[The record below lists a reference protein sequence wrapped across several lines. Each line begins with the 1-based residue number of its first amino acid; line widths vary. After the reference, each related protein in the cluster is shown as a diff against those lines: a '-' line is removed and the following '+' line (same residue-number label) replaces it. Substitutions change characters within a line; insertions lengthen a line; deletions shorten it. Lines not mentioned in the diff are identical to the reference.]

1 MGKIIPRLLALVSM
15 VLAAVVA
22 LSFSTCTVPVLE
34 ESDGGDVQKGIGD
47 PAITSQEEEEP
58 EAVQKV
64 LTWEDVGRE
73 IQDSLSDSWPTIDSG
88 QMYDPASVILR
99 FAEDRDM
106 DPVIA
111 ADEYADLANTI
122 LDMQPDFVAGR
133 EGGFQ
138 RALLV
143 ALDIYRGTHEMRDVP
158 CAQLVE
164 DFEGEEGQ
172 VPRIN
177 AYVMAAMGYRES
189 RFMERT
195 ERGYLRTKNGQKVE
209 NCRWCRGSLGE
220 QGMFQ
225 FMPNGWAQAQ
235 MPRGCSPFDRMCSVR
250 GAAKTLAV
258 IRCMCIEQF
267 GQKCTVDSYV
277 AGYGA
282 GKVPDPAYASGYK
295 SVVRA
300 RGFLCEVRQ
309 DCDDFWPR
317 DSDEDF
323 ALTL

>member
-1 MGKIIPRLLALVSM
+1 MGKIIPRLLTLVSM
-15 VLAAVVA
+15 VLAVVVA
-22 LSFSTCTVPVLE
+22 LSFSTCTIPVLE

-58 EAVQKV
+58 EVIQKA

-99 FAEDRDM
+99 FAEERDM

-143 ALDIYRGTHEMRDVP
+143 ALDIYRGTYEMRDVP
-158 CAQLVE
+158 CTQLVE
-164 DFEGEEGQ
+164 DFEAEEGQ

-189 RFMERT
+189 RFMKRT
-195 ERGYLRTKNGQKVE
+195 EVGYTTTKNGQKIE

-225 FMPNGWAQAQ
+225 FMPNGWAQSQ
-235 MPRGCSPFDRMCSVR
+235 MPRGCSPFDRM
-250 GAAKTLAV
+250 
-258 IRCMCIEQF
+258 
-267 GQKCTVDSYV
+267 
-277 AGYGA
+277 
-282 GKVPDPAYASGYK
+282 
-295 SVVRA
+295 
-300 RGFLCEVRQ
+300 
-309 DCDDFWPR
+309 
-317 DSDEDF
+317 
-323 ALTL
+323 